1 MNGILFSGN
10 PIADAFAIVMREN
23 SALLVL
29 ADGVNWGEKS
39 CLAARC
45 AIHGCVNYLN
55 KVLYREGA
63 GDVTTLV
70 GYIMLLW
77 IFNLKK
83 SQSFYSFK
91 GLIDIIL
98 IMCGVAFQHQDILS
112 TTVMTHAEH

>member
-1 MNGILFSGN
+1 MIIVFINDALHLGN

-63 GDVTTLV
+63 GDLTTLV
-70 GYIMLLW
+70 GY
-77 IFNLKK
+77 F
-83 SQSFYSFK
+83 
-91 GLIDIIL
+91 
-98 IMCGVAFQHQDILS
+98 LS
-112 TTVMTHAEH
+112 VVDF